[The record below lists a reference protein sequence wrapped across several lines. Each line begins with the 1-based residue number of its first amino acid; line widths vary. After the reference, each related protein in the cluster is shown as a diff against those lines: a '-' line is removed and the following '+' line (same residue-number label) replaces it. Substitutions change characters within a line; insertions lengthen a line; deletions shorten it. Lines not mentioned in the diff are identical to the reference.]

1 MREHITFPCGDIQ
14 LEGCWHFPDSPAGP
28 TPAVVVC
35 HPHSLHGGSMSNNV
49 VFDICEALAQRRVA
63 ALRFNFRGVRG
74 SGGTYGEG
82 IGERE
87 DIRSALAVVLAEARV
102 EREKIGLAGY
112 SFGAGVAMSVA
123 VQDDTVKVLALVSPA
138 ADESGWEQLKAY
150 SRPLFVISGEHD
162 FLMSPEQA
170 RQYIG
175 NNTGMRKYE
184 AVSGADHF
192 WEGYEAMVAQ
202 KVADFLVTAFKDT

>member
-14 LEGCWHFPDSPAGP
+14 LEGCWHFPESAGL

-35 HPHSLHGGSMSNNV
+35 HPHPLHGGNMSSNV
-49 VFDICEALAQRRVA
+49 VFYICEALAQRQVA

-74 SGGTYGEG
+74 SGGTHGDG

-87 DIRSALAVVLAEARV
+87 DIRSALAVVSTEDRV

-112 SFGAGVAMSVA
+112 SFGAGVAMTVA
-123 VQDDTVKVLALVSPA
+123 VEDDTVKVLALVSPA
-138 ADESGWEQLKAY
+138 AEESGWAQLKVY

-170 RQYIG
+170 RQYMG
-175 NNTGMRKYE
+175 DDTRLKKYE
-184 AVSGADHF
+184 AISGADHF
-192 WEGYEAMVAQ
+192 WEGYEAEVAQ
-202 KVADFLVTAFKDT
+202 KVAEFFVNGFRDV